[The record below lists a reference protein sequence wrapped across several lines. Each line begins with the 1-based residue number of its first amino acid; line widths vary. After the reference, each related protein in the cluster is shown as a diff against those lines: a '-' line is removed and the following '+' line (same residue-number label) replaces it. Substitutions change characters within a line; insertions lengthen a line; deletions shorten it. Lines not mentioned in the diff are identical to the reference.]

1 MKPTDLEAAIE
12 LIDAFREG
20 VFHVNDAISDRQMQ
34 LLKLLREDL
43 LPREPE
49 LDDDLVSLAPKLA
62 QEDTRWNHAAME
74 ALNAIYSLRSSGREQ
89 EASAAQQ
96 RFLRSCPSA
105 WYRDV
110 VEAA

>member
-1 MKPTDLEAAIE
+1 MRPDSLEAAIE

-20 VFHVNDAISDRQMQ
+20 SFRIDDEISAQQRE

-43 LPREPE
+43 LPGSQE
-49 LDDDLVSLAPKLA
+49 LDGDLASLAPRLA
-62 QEDTRWNHAAME
+62 DADTRWNRAAME
-74 ALNAIYSLRSSGREQ
+74 VLDAIYSLRSEGREQ
-89 EASAAQQ
+89 EANVKQQ
-96 RFLRSCPSA
+96 GFLRSCPSA